1 MCLIPITRWP
11 FVLDAHEEDLGGAK
25 ISITV
30 ILTKLYAY
38 DVGEYNDEL
47 TC

>member
-11 FVLDAHEEDLGGAK
+11 FVLDAHEEDLGGTK

-38 DVGEYNDEL
+38 DVGKYYD
-47 TC
+47 